1 MDYYFCF
8 STLLF
13 PSLEIRYA
21 LPLFF
26 LCVRS
31 NVRYIVVAVFI
42 SENEDIASLSEVL
55 QILRENNPDWNPRNM
70 MVDFSLAEIAAIEE
84 QFPCKKMRMII
95 D

>member
-13 PSLEIRYA
+13 PSFEIRYA

-31 NVRYIVVAVFI
+31 NVGYIVVAVFI
-42 SENEDIASLSEVL
+42 PENEDIASLSEVL

-70 MVDFSLAEIAAIEE
+70 MLDFSLAEIAAIEE
-84 QFPCKKMRMII
+84 QFPSKKMRMI
-95 D
+95 